1 MAPDMDTDDILSDVG
16 VKVWK
21 ALIKVEY
28 LKKPKGELIKIA
40 YVTARRHIAGLIRTR
55 MGPISRGEAVA
66 FVPFHNDNVSNAAS
80 LLLGKDYDRMAE
92 ISKILVFESIQNE
105 AINLVGI
112 NKHRFLLQAIEY
124 EWLRED
130 MSPEQCAI
138 LSRLDYS
145 QLELMRLLSILA
157 NRVLAKLRSEEDT
170 DSQPSKID
178 GVWVQN
184 TESTRRVL
192 S

>member
-1 MAPDMDTDDILSDVG
+1 MSNEGIEEESPATLSERQDILSYVLKSLRYRATRLSRVMAPDMDTDDILSDVG

-21 ALIKVEY
+21 ALIKAEY

-105 AINLVGI
+105 AIN
-112 NKHRFLLQAIEY
+112 
-124 EWLRED
+124 
-130 MSPEQCAI
+130 
-138 LSRLDYS
+138 
-145 QLELMRLLSILA
+145 
-157 NRVLAKLRSEEDT
+157 
-170 DSQPSKID
+170 
-178 GVWVQN
+178 
-184 TESTRRVL
+184 
-192 S
+192 